1 MDEPDDGRTGGMG
14 EGERIGRR
22 LRSARLRRGMS
33 LRTLA
38 GLSGLSTSFLS
49 MVENGQRHL
58 DRTGHINALAEAL
71 QVAPAELLGQP
82 YPPAGPASGTAH
94 EAVPAIRLTL
104 MGAHSLQDSA
114 PAAVMPTPALAERVT
129 RANRLYH
136 ACEYGALAHALPDLL
151 TDLHAA
157 VAAASPQ
164 QRPGVLRLTAQAYY
178 PACTLLLKSLGY
190 TDLAFLAVTRA
201 ADVTA
206 ELDDPSYSAL
216 SGFFH
221 THVLMAAGSPDQAY
235 AHAEQAAD
243 LVETNLHDQATGRDR
258 APLALLGELH
268 LIRATALT
276 QQVHRPGSDRTD
288 QVRAHLREA
297 HTLAARTGETRAWHL
312 NFGPMNVGI
321 HQVSLH
327 TDLGLYGRAVHAGQ
341 TLRTAITAPPGRTAA
356 FHTDLGRARA
366 HQRGQHTEA
375 VAELLTA
382 ERTAPER
389 VHASAAVRQT
399 VSALLSRPLPAHTT
413 RDLRGLAHRIGL

>member
-1 MDEPDDGRTGGMG
+1 MGDCGMG
-14 EGERIGRR
+14 DGEQTGRR

-38 GLSGLSTSFLS
+38 GLSGLSAGFLS
-49 MVENGQRHL
+49 MIENGQRHL
-58 DRTGHINALAEAL
+58 DRASHINALADAL

-82 YPPAGPASGTAH
+82 YPPAGPASGAAH

-104 MGAHSLQDSA
+104 MDAYPRQGSP
-114 PAAVMPTPALAERVT
+114 PAAVMPTPALAERVA
-129 RANRLYH
+129 RANLHYH
-136 ACEYGALAHALPDLL
+136 ACQYGALANALPDLL
-151 TDLHAA
+151 ADLHAA
-157 VAAASPQ
+157 VAAASPHL
-164 QRPGVLRLTAQAYY
+164 RPELLRLTAQAYY

-201 ADVTA
+201 ADITV
-206 ELDDPSYSAL
+206 ELDDPFYRAL

-221 THVLMAAGSPDQAY
+221 AHVLMAAGSPDQAY
-235 AHAEQAAD
+235 AHAEHAAD
-243 LVETNLHDQATGRDR
+243 LVETNLHDQATDQDR

-276 QQVHRPGSDRTD
+276 QQVHRPAGDRSD
-288 QVRAHLREA
+288 QVHAHLHEA
-297 HTLAARTGETRAWHL
+297 HALAARTGETKAWHL
-312 NFGPMNVGI
+312 NFGAVNAGI

-341 TLRTAITAPPGRTAA
+341 SLRTAIAAPPGRTAA
-356 FHTDLGRARA
+356 FHTDLGRALA
-366 HQRGQHTEA
+366 HQRGQHADA

-389 VHASAAVRQT
+389 VHANPAVRQT